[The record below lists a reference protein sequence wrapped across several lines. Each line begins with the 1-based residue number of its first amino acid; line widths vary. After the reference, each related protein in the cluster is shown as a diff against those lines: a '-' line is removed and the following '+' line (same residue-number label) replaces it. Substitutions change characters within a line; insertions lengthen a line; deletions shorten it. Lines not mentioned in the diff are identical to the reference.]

1 MDKKEQ
7 LTEDSSNVAHTNW
20 TEHKESTSPFGIK
33 LILLMYRIGGKFLVY
48 PILYI
53 IVFFVYLKIVMTIKL
68 RSILVTSICLD
79 FVNLFC
85 KSYSLG
91 IMK

>member
-7 LTEDSSNVAHTNW
+7 LTEASSNVAHTNW

-53 IVFFVYLKIVMTIKL
+53 IVLGGFYDRGAIYGL
-68 RSILVTSICLD
+68 TSC
-79 FVNLFC
+79 
-85 KSYSLG
+85 
-91 IMK
+91 